1 MGYFK
6 AILSDIAKKTT
17 RILNANL
24 SITVHPDGKKEE
36 LKATSEELDETTKM
50 SVFAQKGLPGS
61 AFKSEQTMNRG
72 DPHPPAGLDSPI
84 EIKPSLNARPALYMP
99 VTTREGKELGV
110 IEVFTKHSGKPF
122 TEEDRSMLSKL
133 SREVAGVIDPS
144 KRWTS
149 CLPGLGLVGGVVL
162 FTSIIHGLL
171 PGNSGTVLGDV
182 LIALSLGLLINNCF
196 IIPIKMIPGVR
207 FALRQMLRTAIILL
221 GCRLAF
227 TQLITIGGK
236 AVIMIVI
243 LISAALVVS
252 HFMGRL
258 TKIPTRLAILLGV
271 GTAVCGNTAIA
282 AIAPVINA
290 KREEFSFA
298 IATNTLI
305 GTIAVVV
312 FPIIGRY
319 LGYSDAFF
327 GTWVGTAVND
337 TSQVIATGFS
347 YSQEAGEMAT
357 IIKLTRNS
365 MMAFVLV
372 AMGMLYARSP
382 ENQAGLAKVS
392 LKKRFIDSIPMFVVG
407 FLLMALLNTF
417 GLFAWISNVINYDI
431 QYFIKK
437 VCKLLILGAMAG
449 VGLGTSFAQMR
460 KTGGGPILV
469 GIVTALTTALL
480 SLSLIYFLG
489 PAGQ

>member
-6 AILSDIAKKTT
+6 AILSDIAKKIT
-17 RILNANL
+17 RILNADL
-24 SITVHPDGKKEE
+24 SIIIHPDGKKEE
-36 LKATSEELDETTKM
+36 LKASSEEKDERTKM
-50 SVFAQKGLPGS
+50 SVSSHKGMPGS
-61 AFKSEQTMNRG
+61 GFKSEQTMNRG
-72 DPHPPAGLDSPI
+72 APRPPVGFDSPI
-84 EIKPSLNARPALYMP
+84 EIKPNHRARPALYMP
-99 VTTREGKELGV
+99 VTTKEGKELGV

-122 TEEDRSMLSKL
+122 TEEDKSMLSKL

-144 KRWTS
+144 NRWTS
-149 CLPGLGLVGGVVL
+149 CLPGLWLVGGVVL

-182 LIALSLGLLINNCF
+182 LIALSLGLIINNCF
-196 IIPIKMIPGVR
+196 IIPIKMIPGIR

-227 TQLITIGGK
+227 TQLIAIGGK

-243 LISAALVVS
+243 LITVALAVS
-252 HFMGRL
+252 YLLGRL
-258 TKIPTRLAILLGV
+258 TKIPVKLAILLGV

-290 KREEFSFA
+290 QREEFSFA

-305 GTIAVVV
+305 GTVAVVV
-312 FPIIGRY
+312 FPMIGHY
-319 LGYSDAFF
+319 LGFSDAFF

-337 TSQVIATGFS
+337 TSQVVATGFS

-372 AMGMLYARSP
+372 AIGMLYARSP
-382 ENQAGLAKVS
+382 ENQSGLKNVS
-392 LKKRFIDSIPMFVVG
+392 LKKRFIESIPMFVLG

-417 GLFAWISNVINYDI
+417 GLFTWVSDLINYDI
-431 QYFIKK
+431 QSFIKK

-449 VGLGTSFAQMR
+449 VGLGTSFSQMR
-460 KTGGGPILV
+460 KTGGGPIVV
-469 GIVTALTTALL
+469 GIATALTTALL
-480 SLSLIYFLG
+480 SLALIYLMG
-489 PAGQ
+489 PAGE